1 MRILLFL
8 LTNAAVLLLISILFH
23 VLGLGDFMHQRGVP
37 LGLDSLLLSSA
48 VIGMSGSF
56 VSLAMSKWM
65 AKKSMGV
72 HVIDQPANQTEAWLV
87 DTILRQ
93 SQRLGI
99 GMPEVGIFNTPEPNA
114 FATGMSKNNS
124 LVAVSTG
131 LLQRMN
137 LDEIEAV
144 LGHEMSH
151 VANGDMVT
159 MGLLQGVVN
168 TFVYFFAS
176 IAGYVVD
183 RVLLRSD
190 DDDRAGYGPGYYITQ
205 MVAQLLLSVIAT
217 MIVMWFSRRREF
229 RADAGGAQ
237 LAGRTKMVEAL
248 RALQRAHEP
257 HDLPGEMAAFGISGG
272 MGSGFSKLF
281 LSHPPLEERIAALQN
296 QR

>member
-99 GMPEVGIFNTPEPNA
+99 G
-114 FATGMSKNNS
+114 
-124 LVAVSTG
+124 
-131 LLQRMN
+131 
-137 LDEIEAV
+137 
-144 LGHEMSH
+144 
-151 VANGDMVT
+151 
-159 MGLLQGVVN
+159 
-168 TFVYFFAS
+168 
-176 IAGYVVD
+176 
-183 RVLLRSD
+183 
-190 DDDRAGYGPGYYITQ
+190 
-205 MVAQLLLSVIAT
+205 
-217 MIVMWFSRRREF
+217 
-229 RADAGGAQ
+229 
-237 LAGRTKMVEAL
+237 
-248 RALQRAHEP
+248 
-257 HDLPGEMAAFGISGG
+257 
-272 MGSGFSKLF
+272 
-281 LSHPPLEERIAALQN
+281 
-296 QR
+296 

>member
-1 MRILLFL
+1 LLFL

-190 DDDRAGYGPGYYITQ
+190 DDDRSGYGPGYYITQ